1 VHAGGFARSR
11 RPHDRNK
18 FAVLN
23 IDRKID
29 QRLHC
34 LCANEV
40 FAAQLSS
47 PDDWHAHELL
57 LQVSVLRARAR

>member
-1 VHAGGFARSR
+1 
-11 RPHDRNK
+11 
-18 FAVLN
+18 
-23 IDRKID
+23 
-29 QRLHC
+29 